1 MEQIVHVDTH
11 YTRSINLERDIDSS
25 KILNAYIPTSKAI
38 QVLEKIT
45 QTFTQKNT
53 PRAWSLV
60 GPYGS
65 GKSSFAIFL
74 AHLLEDQSLETSL
87 IAERLITQHQ
97 PELARKI
104 TAHAGESNAYCTV
117 LLTGSSESLSQRF
130 LQVVYLTAQ
139 EYWLEKQGRKP
150 KIIDE
155 LADAV
160 SLGATV
166 SEIIN
171 LLDKLQKSIHQVQG
185 KGLLIVIDELGKFL
199 EYEARHQ
206 GANDIFLLQAL
217 AEFAYKGKEANV
229 LLVVLMHQA
238 FDQYAQGMGEAQ
250 RNEWT
255 KVQGRFESIPFL
267 ESAEQTLRV
276 VAAAFKPAFNKQ
288 QKSLISGQVSEITTA
303 LIQQQALPSA
313 MTQSLAKDIFTR
325 CYPLHPVAAI
335 LLPVLCQK
343 IAQNERTLF
352 SYLGS
357 QEHYGFHD
365 GLKRLDKVGNWVLV
379 WEVFEYFIL
388 NQSIMTSDHTTHRR
402 WIEVLNAIERL
413 GDAPE
418 SEIQL
423 LKTIGL
429 LNIIGKQ
436 GGLKASQAILAECFP
451 DKQQVESDLAQL
463 KAKSIINYRKF
474 SNEFRIWEGSDFDLQ
489 ACLRQTIQELGQ
501 FDLAETL
508 NNRKTLLPI
517 VARRYSIKN
526 ATLRYFQPFYTSV
539 NTLNTQEKS
548 DIQPHIAFFLADTE
562 DEIERFQTQATAKNI
577 SNLTV
582 FVLCENATKI
592 RDAVTEVMALEKIQ
606 TENPVIKSDPVAQ
619 RELKDRL
626 MTAQYIE
633 GKMLN
638 QMLEQPEKNQWVWNA
653 EKLDVQNKKALQQ
666 QLSSVLEKV
675 YSKSPIIKNELINR
689 NKTSSQANSAK
700 NKLVTGLLSK
710 VSEYDLGFAKD
721 KYPPEKSIYRA
732 LFKETGIHVK
742 QDGYWQL
749 IAPAQGNPYQ
759 LFHLWDGID
768 AFLKHKMVAVPLSE
782 LYNLLEKPPYGVKQG
797 ALSLIF
803 IAYYLSKQRHLALYE
818 SDVFCSHI
826 TQEHFEILLKRPELF
841 KIEAF
846 SFSGIQTEVF
856 NQYLEK
862 LVGKSP
868 ENSTLLDIVK
878 PLAKFIHKL
887 PQYTITT
894 KNIDKQAIAVRDAF
908 QTTQSPMT
916 LLFSSL
922 PIACGFTAY
931 QNETEFNLS
940 NPSDFLTVLVN
951 KLNILNKAYDVL
963 LDNFQQQMIE
973 AFGLTAEVKN
983 LSELRKEL
991 TSRYAGLE
999 KYTSDGIGL
1008 KAFIIRL
1015 QNNKETDTAWLE
1027 SVAAFLGKAP
1037 ADKWKQNNTSQA
1049 EYLLAGLSERLKQ
1062 LVKVHT
1068 EQLNAD
1074 VGSKATLI
1082 RIVSEQVE
1090 MNQVAYI
1097 TDELKQAANKKLA
1110 QLDLGSADKQLKLTI
1125 LAQLMQ
1131 ELADAEEA

>member
-1 MEQIVHVDTH
+1 MMEKIVYVDTH

-38 QVLEKIT
+38 QVLDKIT
-45 QTFTQKNT
+45 ATFTQKDT

-74 AHLLEDQSLETSL
+74 AHLLEDQNLETSL
-87 IAERLITQHQ
+87 VAEQLITQHQ
-97 PELARKI
+97 PKLAQRI
-104 TAHAGESNAYCTV
+104 TEHTHESNAYCTV

-130 LQVVYLTAQ
+130 LQVVYQSAR

-150 KIIDE
+150 KILDE

-160 SLGATV
+160 NAGATV
-166 SEIIN
+166 SQIIQ
-171 LLDKLQKSIHQVQG
+171 LLDKLQKAIHQVKG

-217 AEFAYKGKEANV
+217 AEFAYKGKEANI

-238 FDQYAQGMGEAQ
+238 FDQYAQGMGEIQ

-288 QKSLISGQVSEITTA
+288 QKNLISQQVSDITSV
-303 LIQQQALPSA
+303 LMQQNALPNA
-313 MTQSLAKDIFTR
+313 MTQELAQDIFLR
-325 CYPLHPVAAI
+325 CYPLHPIAAV

-343 IAQNERTLF
+343 VAQNERTLF

-365 GLKRLDKVGNWVLV
+365 GLTRLNKVGDWVLV

-418 SEIQL
+418 TEIQL

-436 GGLKASQAILAECFP
+436 GGLKASQALLLECFP
-451 DKQQVESDLAQL
+451 DKQQVENDLEQL
-463 KAKSIINYRKF
+463 KTKSIINYRKF

-489 ACLRQTIQELGQ
+489 ACLQQTIQELGQ
-501 FDLAETL
+501 FDLSDIL

-526 ATLRYFQPFYTSV
+526 AALRYFQPFYITE
-539 NTLNTQEKS
+539 NTINAQTLSE
-548 DIQPHIAFFLADTE
+548 IQPQIAFFLADTE
-562 DEIERFQTQATAKNI
+562 DEIDSFQKYATSEGVN
-577 SNLTV
+577 NLTI
-582 FVLCENATKI
+582 FVLCKNSAQI
-592 RDAVTEVMALEKIQ
+592 RDAVTEVLALEKIQ

-626 MTAQYIE
+626 MTAQYTE
-633 GKMLN
+633 DKLLN
-638 QMLEQPEKNQWVWNA
+638 QMLEHPEQNQWVWNA
-653 EKLDVQNKKALQQ
+653 KKLTIEDKKALQQ
-666 QLSSVLEKV
+666 QLSSILKKI
-675 YSKSPIIKNELINR
+675 YYKSPIIKNELINR
-689 NKTSSQANSAK
+689 NKTSAQANSAK
-700 NKLVTGLLSK
+700 NKLVTGLLSNL
-710 VSEYDLGFAKD
+710 SEYDLGFAAD

-749 IAPAQGNPYQ
+749 ITPAQDNPYQ
-759 LFHLWDGID
+759 LFHLWEGID
-768 AFLKHKMVAVPLSE
+768 TFLKDKKEAVPLAE
-782 LYNLLEKPPYGVKQG
+782 VYKFLQKPPYGVKQG
-797 ALSLIF
+797 VLSLIF

-894 KNIDKQAIAVRDAF
+894 KNLDKQAIAVRDAF

-951 KLNILNKAYDVL
+951 KLNILNKAYDTL
-963 LDNFQQQMIE
+963 LADFQQKISE
-973 AFGLTAEVKN
+973 AFALTNVKK
-983 LSELRKEL
+983 LAELRQEL
-991 TSRYAGLE
+991 TNRYAGLE
-999 KYTSDGIGL
+999 KYTTDGIGL

-1015 QNNKETDTAWLE
+1015 QNKKETDIAWLE

-1037 ADKWKQNNTSQA
+1037 ADKWKQNNASQA
-1049 EYLLAGLSERLKQ
+1049 EYLLADLSERLKQ
-1062 LVKVHT
+1062 LATVHA

-1074 VGSKATLI
+1074 VGSQATLI
-1082 RIVSEQVE
+1082 RIVSEQGE
-1090 MNQVAYI
+1090 INQVAYI
-1097 TDELKQAANKKLA
+1097 TDDLKNAANKKLA
-1110 QLDLGSADKQLKLTI
+1110 QLDLGNADKQLKLTI

-1131 ELADAEEA
+1131 ELADTEA

>member
-1 MEQIVHVDTH
+1 MMEQIVCIDTH
-11 YTRSINLERDIDSS
+11 YTRSINLERDSDSS

-38 QVLEKIT
+38 QVLEKVT
-45 QTFTQKNT
+45 QTFTQKDT

-74 AHLLEDQSLETSL
+74 AHLLEDQSLKTSL
-87 IAERLITQHQ
+87 IAEQLITKHQ
-97 PELARKI
+97 PTLAKKI
-104 TAHAGESNAYCTV
+104 TTHIHESNAYCTV

-130 LQVVYLTAQ
+130 LQVVHHSAE

-150 KIIDE
+150 KILDE
-155 LADAV
+155 LAEAV
-160 SLGATV
+160 NTGATV

-171 LLDKLQKSIHQVQG
+171 LLNRLQKAIHQEQG

-238 FDQYAQGMGEAQ
+238 FDQYAKGMGEAQ

-276 VAAAFKPAFNKQ
+276 VAAVFKPAFNKQ
-288 QKSLISGQVSEITTA
+288 QKNLISEQVLEITTA
-303 LIQQQALPSA
+303 LIQQQALPGA
-313 MTQSLAKDIFTR
+313 MKQPLAQDIFTR

-343 IAQNERTLF
+343 VAQNERTLF

-357 QEHYGFHD
+357 KEHYGFHD
-365 GLKRLDKVGNWVLV
+365 GLKRLDKVGDWVLV

-436 GGLKASQAILAECFP
+436 GGLKASQAILAQCFP
-451 DKQQVESDLAQL
+451 DKQQVELDLAQL

-526 ATLRYFQPFYTSV
+526 ATLRYFQPFYSTA
-539 NTLNTQEKS
+539 NTPNTQKTS
-548 DIQPHIAFFLADTE
+548 AIQPHIEFFLAETE
-562 DEIERFQTQATAKNI
+562 DDVERFQTQATVENV
-577 SNLTV
+577 NELTV
-582 FVLCENATKI
+582 FVLCENAAKI
-592 RDAVTEVMALEKIQ
+592 RDAITEVMALEKIQ

-626 MTAQYIE
+626 MTAQYTE
-633 GKMLN
+633 GKQLN
-638 QMLEQPEKNQWVWNA
+638 QMLEHPEKNQWVWNA
-653 EKLDVQNKKALQQ
+653 EKLDIQNKKSLQQ
-666 QLSSVLEKV
+666 QLSSVLEQV
-675 YSKSPIIKNELINR
+675 YPKSPLIRNELINR

-700 NKLVTGLLSK
+700 NKLVTGLLTK
-710 VSEYDLGFAKD
+710 VSEYDLGFAGD

-742 QDGYWQL
+742 KDGHWQL
-749 IAPAQGNPYQ
+749 VAPTKDNPYQ
-759 LFHLWDGID
+759 LFHLWEGID
-768 AFLKHKMVAVPLSE
+768 AFLKDKKAAVPLSE
-782 LYNLLEKPPYGVKQG
+782 LYSFLQKPPYGVKQG

-931 QNETEFNLS
+931 QNEIEFNLS

-951 KLNILNKAYDVL
+951 KLNILNKAYDAL
-963 LDNFQQQMIE
+963 LANFQQQITE
-973 AFGLTAEVKN
+973 AFALTTTVKN
-983 LSELRKEL
+983 LSELRQAL
-991 TSRYAGLE
+991 ISRYAGLE
-999 KYTSDGIGL
+999 KYTCDGIGL
-1008 KAFIIRL
+1008 KAFVIRL
-1015 QNNKETDTAWLE
+1015 QNKKETDIAWLE

-1037 ADKWKQNNTSQA
+1037 ADKWKQNNASQA
-1049 EYLLAGLSERLKQ
+1049 EYLLADLSERLKQ
-1062 LVKVHT
+1062 IAIVHA

-1074 VGSKATLI
+1074 VGSQATLI
-1082 RIVSEQVE
+1082 RIVSEQGE

-1131 ELADAEEA
+1131 ELADAEE

>member
-1 MEQIVHVDTH
+1 MMEQIVQVDTH

-38 QVLEKIT
+38 QVLNKVAT
-45 QTFTQKNT
+45 TFSQQDT

-74 AHLLEDQSLETSL
+74 AHLLEDQNRETSI
-87 IAERLITQHQ
+87 IAEQLITQHQ
-97 PELARKI
+97 PELAKKI
-104 TAHAGESNAYCTV
+104 TAHTQGSNAYCTV

-130 LQVVYLTAQ
+130 LQVVHHSAE
-139 EYWLEKQGRKP
+139 EYWLEKPGRKP
-150 KIIDE
+150 NVIDE

-160 SLGATV
+160 NVGATV
-166 SEIIN
+166 SQIIK
-171 LLDKLQKSIHQVQG
+171 LLDKLQKAIHQVQG

-217 AEFAYKGKEANV
+217 AEFAYKGKEANI

-238 FDQYAQGMGEAQ
+238 FDQYSQGMGETQ

-276 VAAAFKPAFNKQ
+276 VAAAFKQTLNTQ
-288 QKSLISGQVSEITTA
+288 QQSVISQQVSEITST
-303 LIQQQALPSA
+303 LVEQQALPNA
-313 MTQSLAKDIFTR
+313 MTQELAQDIFSR
-325 CYPLHPVAAI
+325 CYPLHPIAAV

-343 IAQNERTLF
+343 VAQNERTLF

-365 GLKRLDKVGNWVLV
+365 GLTRLNKVGDWVLV

-402 WIEVLNAIERL
+402 WIEVLNAIDRL

-418 SEIQL
+418 TEIQL

-436 GGLKASQAILAECFP
+436 GGLKASEALLTECFP
-451 DKQQVESDLAQL
+451 DKQQVKIDLETL
-463 KAKSIINYRKF
+463 KEKSIINYRKF

-508 NNRKTLLPI
+508 NSRKTLLPI
-517 VARRYSIKN
+517 VARRYSIKS
-526 ATLRYFQPFYTSV
+526 ASLRYFQPFYTTVS
-539 NTLNTQEKS
+539 TKSAQEQS
-548 DIQPHIAFFLADTE
+548 EIQPQIAFFLTDTE
-562 DEIERFQTQATAKNI
+562 DEIEQFQTHVTAENVN
-577 SNLTV
+577 NLTV
-582 FVLCENATKI
+582 FVLCKNAIHI
-592 RDAVTEVMALEKIQ
+592 RYAVTEVMALEKIQ
-606 TENPVIKSDPVAQ
+606 TENPVIKADPVAQ

-626 MTAQYIE
+626 MTAQYTE
-633 GKMLN
+633 DKLLN
-638 QMLEQPEKNQWVWNA
+638 QMLEHPEKNQWVWNA
-653 EKLDVQNKKALQQ
+653 ENLEIEDKKALQQ
-666 QLSSVLEKV
+666 QLSSVLDKI
-675 YSKSPIIKNELINR
+675 YYKSPIIKNELINR
-689 NKTSSQANSAK
+689 NKTSAQANSAK

-710 VSEYDLGFAKD
+710 LSEYDLGFAAE

-732 LFKETGIHVK
+732 LLKETGIHVK

-749 IAPAQGNPYQ
+749 ITPAQDNPYQ
-759 LFHLWDGID
+759 LFHLWEGID
-768 AFLKHKMVAVPLSE
+768 AFLSDKKQAVPLSE
-782 LYNLLEKPPYGVKQG
+782 LYSLLQKPPYGVKKG

-846 SFSGIQTEVF
+846 NFSGIQTEVF

-868 ENSTLLDIVK
+868 EESTLLDIVK

-894 KNIDKQAIAVRDAF
+894 KNLDKQAIAVRDAF
-908 QTTQSPMT
+908 QTTQSPMI

-922 PIACGFTAY
+922 PIACGFAAY

-951 KLNILNKAYDVL
+951 KLNILNKAYDTL
-963 LDNFQQQMIE
+963 LADFQRQMTE
-973 AFGLTAEVKN
+973 AFALTTTVNN
-983 LSELRKEL
+983 LSELRQEL
-991 TSRYAGLE
+991 IKRYAGLE
-999 KYTSDGIGL
+999 KYTSDGLGL

-1037 ADKWKQNNTSQA
+1037 ADKWKQNNASQA
-1049 EYLLAGLSERLKQ
+1049 EYLLADLSERLKQ
-1062 LVKVHT
+1062 LAIVHA

-1074 VGSKATLI
+1074 VGSQATLI
-1082 RIVSEQVE
+1082 RIVSEQGE

-1097 TDELKQAANKKLA
+1097 TNDLKKAANKKLA
-1110 QLDLGSADKQLKLTI
+1110 QLDLGKADKQLKLTI

-1131 ELADAEEA
+1131 ELADTEE